1 MKNYHFKKVNL
12 AILFTMLSAI
22 CLLTP
27 AFSTDRLIIR
37 DSFGT
42 DTFVV
47 EDTGKTTAIWEGT
60 NTAGDGLTTLLDL
73 SADNTATGK
82 TSDVGFKLEN
92 AKIGFEWVF
101 RTYEPSRG
109 FSATKLG
116 TGGIELQIK
125 NTTSNFQNVSLSL
138 GNGATCNSS
147 GQWLNASSRAYKENI
162 QTITSDEALRTL
174 EGLKPV
180 KYNFKRD
187 VSKDLNVG
195 FVAEDVP
202 DFVATK
208 DKKTLSPIEIV
219 AVLTRVVQ
227 EQQELI
233 LSQKKAFNKQK
244 ETIAKLTERISNLEE
259 R

>member
-1 MKNYHFKKVNL
+1 MKNYHFNKINL
-12 AILFTMLSAI
+12 TIIFTMLSAI
-22 CLLTP
+22 CLLKP
-27 AFSTDRLIIR
+27 AFSTDRLIIK

-42 DTFVV
+42 DSFIV
-47 EDTGKTTAIWEGT
+47 EDTGKTTAIWEGA
-60 NTAGDGLTTLLDL
+60 NTEGDGLMALLDL
-73 SADNTATGK
+73 SASNTAVGW
-82 TSDVGFKLEN
+82 TSDTGFKLEN
-92 AKIGFEWVF
+92 ARIGFEWVF
-101 RTYEPSRG
+101 RTFEPAEG

-116 TGGIELQIK
+116 TGGAELKIK

-162 QTITSDEALRTL
+162 QSITSDEALRTL

-187 VSKDLNVG
+187 RSKDLNVG
-195 FVAEDVP
+195 FIAEEVP
-202 DFVATK
+202 DLVATK

>member
-82 TSDVGFKLEN
+82 TSDVGFK
-92 AKIGFEWVF
+92 F
-101 RTYEPSRG
+101 RTPD
-109 FSATKLG
+109 LG
-116 TGGIELQIK
+116 QI
-125 NTTSNFQNVSLSL
+125 T
-138 GNGATCNSS
+138 
-147 GQWLNASSRAYKENI
+147 Y
-162 QTITSDEALRTL
+162 
-174 EGLKPV
+174 
-180 KYNFKRD
+180 
-187 VSKDLNVG
+187 
-195 FVAEDVP
+195 
-202 DFVATK
+202 
-208 DKKTLSPIEIV
+208 
-219 AVLTRVVQ
+219 
-227 EQQELI
+227 
-233 LSQKKAFNKQK
+233 
-244 ETIAKLTERISNLEE
+244 
-259 R
+259 

>member
-1 MKNYHFKKVNL
+1 M
-12 AILFTMLSAI
+12 AIS
-22 CLLTP
+22 LLTP
-27 AFSTDRLIIR
+27 AFSADRLLIR
-37 DSFGT
+37 DSFVA
-42 DTFVV
+42 DPFIV
-47 EDTGKTTAIWEGT
+47 EDTGKTTAIWEGA
-60 NTAGDGLTTLLDL
+60 NTAGDGSTTLLDL
-73 SADNTATGK
+73 SASNTAGK

-92 AKIGFEWVF
+92 AKIGFKWVF
-101 RTYEPSRG
+101 RTLEPSQG

-116 TGGIELQIK
+116 TGGPEFQIK

-138 GNGATCNSS
+138 GNGATCNSN

-162 QTITSDEALRTL
+162 QYITSDEALRTL

-208 DKKTLSPIEIV
+208 DKKTLSPIDIV

-233 LSQKKAFNKQK
+233 LSQKKAFNEQK